1 MLPRQRTDLPLGRL
15 QHSLPKISFV
25 VTNAFPN
32 SLLRIFSLLLV
43 LFLCLGSQSLGAQ
56 KDARDP
62 DQPPRDSTPPVR
74 LYKTKPLIELPLTA
88 VGFYFSQE
96 QIKAFRNKP
105 RFPEEDLPTLED
117 NDVPGIDRIALRQDP
132 AKAED
137 FAKISDIFFITGQLA
152 PFTLFAWKK
161 YRDEWLDITT
171 MYLEAQAL
179 QGLFYGYAPFG
190 PNSSDRL
197 RPRSYYQEIDIFERT
212 NGNAQASLF
221 SGHVSTTATGW
232 YFYAKI
238 ITDHNPDLTGGQKAL
253 VYGAA
258 SLPGIATAVLRVKAL
273 KHFPTDTFIGMG
285 VGAISGILVP
295 EFHRWWQKRFRTKA
309 MVTPVYG
316 DGGAAGL
323 GFNLRF

>member
-1 MLPRQRTDLPLGRL
+1 MR
-15 QHSLPKISFV
+15 F
-25 VTNAFPN
+25 
-32 SLLRIFSLLLV
+32 LLYLTFLLC
-43 LFLCLGSQSLGAQ
+43 FLLAGNLSAQ

-62 DQPPRDSTPPVR
+62 DEPPRDSMPPAR

-88 VGFYFSQE
+88 VGFYLSQE

-117 NDVPGIDRIALRQDP
+117 NDVPGIDRWGLRQDP

-137 FAKISDIFFITGQLA
+137 FAKLSDLFFITGQIA
-152 PFTLFAWKK
+152 PFTLFVWKK

-190 PNSSDRL
+190 PNFSDRL
-197 RPRSYYQEIDIFERT
+197 RPRSYYEEVSIGERT

-253 VYGAA
+253 IYGAA

-273 KHFPTDTFIGMG
+273 KHFPTDTAIGLG
-285 VGAISGILVP
+285 VGAFSGILVP

-309 MVTPVYG
+309 MVTPLYG
-316 DGGAAGL
+316 DGAAGL